1 MRDLTCGHLK
11 ENANI
16 ELIILPDKQTPENLS
31 ARMTHTSISLKTLK
45 DDFVCHLSQLN
56 SNKAF
61 DDLHIDLKDFI
72 QFKTEQINNFNKLST
87 QVSKLRIEAK
97 THETFKRDL
106 GQRGEDMT
114 KLIEFY
120 NTKISELEKADA
132 EDVQIIARLKSEID
146 ANWKELLVKS
156 EARGKAL
163 TVCIAE
169 AEKFDAEYERIKKFP
184 DECENRK
191 LILHLFYLLL

>member
-1 MRDLTCGHLK
+1 MRDLTCEHLK

-31 ARMTHTSISLKTLK
+31 ARMTHTSTSLQILK
-45 DDFVCHLSQLN
+45 DDFVFHLSRLN

-87 QVSKLRIEAK
+87 QVSKLRIEAN
-97 THETFKRDL
+97 THETFERDL
-106 GQRGEDMT
+106 GQRDEDMT

-120 NTKISELEKADA
+120 KTKISELEKADA

-169 AEKFDAEYERIKKFP
+169 AEKFDAEYERVKKFL